1 MAVRLRTDRWLF
13 LVTLLMVFFGL
24 VMVYSATSVP
34 FAIRAKDPAVP
45 AWTFPAK
52 QLVAVVIGFAALM
65 FLKRRNYSELQ
76 THHWAFAPFGV
87 VLMLLAVAFFMDD
100 RAHRWIRWGKF
111 VQIQPSELAKPALAL
126 FLAWLV
132 VRKGQ
137 QVNDR
142 QALAPFL
149 LMMAAL
155 AGIVILGDLGTAMV
169 LTATAAAVM
178 FVAGLNRRYFIAL
191 GAMAFVV
198 LVLGI
203 LSKEYRRD
211 RVVQYVKAKAA
222 KLVPYDP
229 TGMMAKYAPPE
240 QIKEDRVNYQAE
252 QSVITLGSGGLFGVG
267 LMDGRQKMFFLPEAH
282 TDYIFAHIGEEMGF
296 VACFALLAAFLII
309 LWRGFRLFWIAADP
323 FGQYL
328 ALAVTVSIVFQALF
342 NMTVVMDLIP
352 SKGLTLPLISYGG
365 SSIISTLTSLGILMS
380 VSEHA
385 G

>member
-13 LVTLLMVFFGL
+13 VVTLLMVFFGL

-34 FAIRAKDPAVP
+34 FAIRAKNSMTAP
-45 AWTFPAK
+45 WMFPLK
-52 QLVAVVIGFAALM
+52 QLAAVVIGFALLM
-65 FLKRRNYSELQ
+65 FLKRRNYLDLQ
-76 THHWAFAPFGV
+76 SHHWAFAPFGV
-87 VLMLLAVAFFMDD
+87 VLALLAVAYFTDG
-100 RAHRWIRWGKF
+100 RAHRWIRYGGL
-111 VQIQPSELAKPALAL
+111 QLQPSELAKPALAL
-126 FLAWLV
+126 FLSWLV
-132 VRKGQ
+132 VRRQ
-137 QVNDR
+137 EQVNDR

-178 FVAGLNRRYFIAL
+178 FVAGLNRRYFVAL
-191 GAMAFVV
+191 GAMALVV
-198 LVLGI
+198 LVMGI
-203 LSKEYRRD
+203 MSKEYRRE
-211 RVVQYVKAKAA
+211 RVMLYVKAKAA
-222 KLVPYDP
+222 KMAPYDP
-229 TGMMAKYAPPE
+229 TGLVSRWAPPGEVKIE
-240 QIKEDRVNYQAE
+240 QLNYQAE
-252 QSVITLGSGGLFGVG
+252 QSVIALGSGGVLGVG
-267 LMDGRQKMFFLPEAH
+267 LMEGRQKMFFLPEAH
-282 TDYIFAHIGEEMGF
+282 TDYILGHIGEEMGLL
-296 VACFALLAAFLII
+296 ACFAVLASFMII

-365 SSIISTLTSLGILMS
+365 SSIISTLASLGILMS

>member
-1 MAVRLRTDRWLF
+1 VRR
-13 LVTLLMVFFGL
+13 
-24 VMVYSATSVP
+24 
-34 FAIRAKDPAVP
+34 
-45 AWTFPAK
+45 
-52 QLVAVVIGFAALM
+52 Q
-65 FLKRRNYSELQ
+65 E
-76 THHWAFAPFGV
+76 
-87 VLMLLAVAFFMDD
+87 
-100 RAHRWIRWGKF
+100 
-111 VQIQPSELAKPALAL
+111 
-126 FLAWLV
+126 
-132 VRKGQ
+132 

-178 FVAGLNRRYFIAL
+178 FVAGLNRRYFVAL
-191 GAMAFVV
+191 GAMALVV
-198 LVLGI
+198 LVMGI
-203 LSKEYRRD
+203 MSKEYRRE
-211 RVVQYVKAKAA
+211 RVMLYVKAKAA
-222 KLVPYDP
+222 KMAPYDP
-229 TGMMAKYAPPE
+229 TGVIARWAPPGEVKIE
-240 QIKEDRVNYQAE
+240 QLNYQAE
-252 QSVITLGSGGLFGVG
+252 QSVIALGSGGVLGVG
-267 LMDGRQKMFFLPEAH
+267 LMEGRQKMFFLPEAH
-282 TDYIFAHIGEEMGF
+282 TDYILGHIGEEMGLL
-296 VACFALLAAFLII
+296 ACFAVLASFMII

-365 SSIISTLTSLGILMS
+365 SSIISTLASLGILMS